1 MRADGGRPVAGVP
14 VKAAIVIPAFNEAE
28 SIAAVV
34 MAVRA
39 YGTVIVVDDG
49 SSDDTGA
56 RASAA
61 GAVVVRQDPN
71 RGYDAALARG
81 FEKAEEIGADVIV
94 TADADGQLGPAS
106 IPVMIERVEQG
117 SARMVLGMR
126 ETGAARWS
134 EALFNVYSRLRF
146 GVPDILCGMKGVHI
160 DTYRAHR
167 GGMDTPSVYT
177 AMALAALRSGTP
189 FALVPVAV
197 KSRPGASRFG
207 GAWKANAKIARSL
220 AHALVDD
227 LLRR

>member
-1 MRADGGRPVAGVP
+1 
-14 VKAAIVIPAFNEAE
+14 
-28 SIAAVV
+28 
-34 MAVRA
+34 
-39 YGTVIVVDDG
+39 
-49 SSDDTGA
+49 
-56 RASAA
+56 
-61 GAVVVRQDPN
+61 
-71 RGYDAALARG
+71 
-81 FEKAEEIGADVIV
+81 
-94 TADADGQLGPAS
+94 
-106 IPVMIERVEQG
+106 VMIERLEQG
-117 SARMVLGMR
+117 AARMVLGTR